1 MDTARAP
8 QEAEAGAGWAPQ
20 PRARGPPSA
29 PPLSP
34 PTWRLSVGCAGLR
47 AGLGPGAPRFAPLPV
62 LRSGHQP
69 VRLVPSVPCG
79 WQGLT
84 RPQAGGPEAWAWP
97 ALIHTGHFESG
108 GSPRPRILV
117 RGPRLMG
124 ASVDSSEL

>member
-8 QEAEAGAGWAPQ
+8 QEAGAGAGWALPAAGT
-20 PRARGPPSA
+20 RPPSA

-34 PTWRLSVGCAGLR
+34 PGRSACRARSWGPAFCA
-47 AGLGPGAPRFAPLPV
+47 LPV
-62 LRSGHQP
+62 PRSGHQP
-69 VRLVPSVPCG
+69 VRLVPSVPRG
-79 WQGLT
+79 WRGLT

-108 GSPRPRILV
+108 GSPGPRILV
-117 RGPRLMG
+117 RGPHLMG